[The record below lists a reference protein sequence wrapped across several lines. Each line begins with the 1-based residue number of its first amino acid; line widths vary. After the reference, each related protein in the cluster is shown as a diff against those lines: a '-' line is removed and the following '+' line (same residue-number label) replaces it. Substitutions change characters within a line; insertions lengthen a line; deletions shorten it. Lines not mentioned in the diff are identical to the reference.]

1 MCAMSESNQLKCW
14 GGNRWGQTN
23 IPDNLYLVDLV
34 ATGGGHTC
42 VISTD
47 NYAQC
52 WGANEFIMM
61 PELELY
67 FNQSEVPEDLGQVHA
82 LSTGQHHT
90 CAVNESGNISCW
102 GYTDAWDGIPSDLG

>member
-1 MCAMSESNQLKCW
+1 MRNA
-14 GGNRWGQTN
+14 G
-23 IPDNLYLVDLV
+23 
-34 ATGGGHTC
+34 
-42 VISTD
+42 
-47 NYAQC
+47 
-52 WGANEFIMM
+52 GANEFIMM

-102 GYTDAWDGIPSDLG
+102 GYTDAWDGIPSDLGRVHP